1 MSNIP
6 ILEVVKPPEQGQKYL
21 PDVHCLYHGIFYA
34 RWSAISALTDALL
47 AWVGNLWLEPQQHI
61 STWPPLDQ
69 LLLGLGI
76 FAFFLFGSICAF
88 LLGYRFFEAHL
99 DLHVR
104 RKRSQALNLEN
115 LRWPLGFCGIAV
127 ALMGVYDWLQHDV
140 HPIAFSLAS
149 IFLFLVVW
157 TLAGNVV
164 RRHEE
169 QAFNASYV
177 PVLSTRH
184 LLLRLLRV
192 KISLNARTTGLQT
205 TVVGRQTPGEVTS

>member
-6 ILEVVKPPEQGQKYL
+6 ILEVVKPPEQHQEHM
-21 PDVHCLYHGIFYA
+21 PDVHCLYHGLFYA
-34 RWSAISALTDALL
+34 RWSAISALVDALL
-47 AWVGNLWLEPQQHI
+47 AGVGNRWSESLWHI
-61 STWPPLDQ
+61 SSWPPLDQ
-69 LLLGLGI
+69 LILGLSI

-115 LRWPLGFCGIAV
+115 LRWLLGACGV
-127 ALMGVYDWLQHDV
+127 VVVLLCVYEWQQHTLR
-140 HPIAFSLAS
+140 PIALSLAS

-164 RRHEE
+164 RRNEE

-192 KISLNARTTGLQT
+192 NISLNARPPGLQT
-205 TVVGRQTPGEVTS
+205 TVVGRQPSW